1 MPWQTLMIILAAAG
15 FANAAVIS
23 YHQRKQKLLFCP
35 LKSRCETVLSSR
47 WSSLF
52 YFRNETIGI
61 LYYLSIVGLVLAP
74 YIVPQFSGL
83 ILVALIGSGLVS
95 ALFSLFLLYVQAYL
109 IREWCFWCLVAA
121 GINFTILVLEFSI
134 FWN

>member
-1 MPWQTLMIILAAAG
+1 MSWQALMIILAAAG

-23 YHQRKQKLLFCP
+23 YHQRKQKQLFCP

-47 WSSLF
+47 WSSIF
-52 YFRNETIGI
+52 YFRNETIGL
-61 LYYLSIVGLVLAP
+61 LYYLSVIGLILAP

-83 ILVALIGSGLVS
+83 ILIALVGSGLVS
-95 ALFSLFLLYVQAYL
+95 AVFSLFLLYVQAFV

-121 GINFTILVLEFSI
+121 GINIAILVLELSI
-134 FWN
+134 FWV

>member
-1 MPWQTLMIILAAAG
+1 MIIFAATG
-15 FANAAVIS
+15 FTNAAVIS
-23 YHQRKQKLLFCP
+23 YHQRKQKYLFCP

-52 YFRNETIGI
+52 YFRNETIGL

-83 ILVALIGSGLVS
+83 ILAVLIGSGVIS
-95 ALFSLFLLYVQAYL
+95 ALFSFFLLYVQAYL
-109 IREWCFWCLVAA
+109 IREWCFWCLVASA
-121 GINFTILVLEFSI
+121 INIAILILELSI
-134 FWN
+134 FWA